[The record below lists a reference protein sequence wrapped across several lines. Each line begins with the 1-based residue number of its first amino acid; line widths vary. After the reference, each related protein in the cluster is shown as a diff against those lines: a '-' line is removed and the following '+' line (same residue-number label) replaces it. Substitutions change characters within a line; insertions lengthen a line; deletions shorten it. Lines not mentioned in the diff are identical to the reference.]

1 MACGEEKSGCL
12 LFGWLCPSRRPRDS
26 SQVGTS
32 VGIQGQEVNM
42 VAVLSNYATHS
53 AEIDKRG
60 HNRGAGCP
68 QNQRMD
74 KGTSD
79 LQLYLFLWE
88 SV

>member
-1 MACGEEKSGCL
+1 
-12 LFGWLCPSRRPRDS
+12 
-26 SQVGTS
+26 
-32 VGIQGQEVNM
+32 M